1 VKKKGK
7 RAVDRKRLTNKKDK
21 SPRRKKKPTKA
32 RNVLARLR
40 ERDAL
45 DLRLSGAT
53 YPMIGKALGISKQA
67 AHKRVMEALNETAE
81 ITGEKAVEVRG
92 IELQRQAQRQRI
104 DPAADADFAR
114 GLFGQVGRC
123 ALDVATE
130 FCPGQG
136 CAQTGKP
143 RSGYG
148 PGLLRV
154 TTAKWRERMNAEVE
168 AVGSDD
174 DYSRREFGPI

>member
-1 VKKKGK
+1 MPHPLRFLGM
-7 RAVDRKRLTNKKDK
+7 
-21 SPRRKKKPTKA
+21 A
-32 RNVLARLR
+32 R
-40 ERDAL
+40 
-45 DLRLSGAT
+45 S
-53 YPMIGKALGISKQA
+53 
-67 AHKRVMEALNETAE
+67 
-81 ITGEKAVEVRG
+81 
-92 IELQRQAQRQRI
+92 IE
-104 DPAADADFAR
+104 
-114 GLFGQVGRC
+114 RC

-174 DYSRREFGPI
+174 DYSRREFGPIERAQIAARCFALQLGYVASVLASFPWYVSEVLALEHGIDERRD